1 MVAQRETYQQM
12 FFLTDSK
19 LLCIIV
25 SSNKGFW
32 TFCLG
37 QRQEECTV
45 CNLHQSLWVSNTY
58 AIFKQCLSY
67 PDSEIIFLLFLYKGT
82 IGVPPQSQQVLPRPI
97 MPYRC
102 ALQRWSRSVR
112 NLCPHRYGLEPTIQR

>member
-1 MVAQRETYQQM
+1 MIWGKFATQTINDFLGNKMYESKSY
-12 FFLTDSK
+12 FFNAKTRLEF
-19 LLCIIV
+19 
-25 SSNKGFW
+25 SSNLADYCSLCTSKFM
-32 TFCLG
+32 G
-37 QRQEECTV
+37 QIHMQY
-45 CNLHQSLWVSNTY
+45 SNNVY
-58 AIFKQCLSY
+58 HILRNH
-67 PDSEIIFLLFLYKGT
+67 FLLFLYKGT